1 MSQTRPERARRC
13 GSVSGRL
20 TRPPAR
26 RSGPP
31 AGGAGWRSRAAIM
44 SFMVNPAD
52 VPVVALTTGAQMP
65 MIGFGSWP
73 LRGDQ
78 ARDAILVALEA
89 GYRHIDTATAYE
101 NEEPIGAAIRA
112 SGLPRSELFITTKL
126 REGDVGREAETLR
139 ESLRLLGTDY
149 LDLWLH
155 HGPAQPAEN
164 RQVWAA
170 MIKLQAAG
178 HVRDIGVSNYST
190 AELDEVTQS
199 SGQAPAVNQVLWNPG
214 CYDRVVLEDHAERGI
229 AFEGYSALRHTNLD
243 DPVLT
248 RIAAAHGVTAAQI
261 VLRWHL
267 EHDVTVIP
275 RSGQPDRIAANI
287 DLLGFALTPE
297 QTAAIDGLAR
307 GS

>member
-1 MSQTRPERARRC
+1 
-13 GSVSGRL
+13 
-20 TRPPAR
+20 
-26 RSGPP
+26 
-31 AGGAGWRSRAAIM
+31 
-44 SFMVNPAD
+44 MVNPAD
-52 VPVVALTTGAQMP
+52 VPAVALASGAEMP

-73 LRGDQ
+73 LRAGE
-78 ARDAILVALEA
+78 ARDAVLAAFEA

-101 NEEPIGAAIRA
+101 NEDAIGEAIRA
-112 SGLPRSELFITTKL
+112 SGVPRGELFITTKL
-126 REGDVGREAETLR
+126 RPDDAGREQDTLR
-139 ESLRLLGTDY
+139 ASLRQLGTDY

-155 HGPAQPAEN
+155 HGPVEPTGN
-164 RQVWAA
+164 RQIWAE

-178 HVRDIGVSNYST
+178 HVRDVGVSNYTT
-190 AELDEVTQS
+190 AELDDVIQS

-214 CYDRVVLEDHAERGI
+214 CYDPAVLADHAERGI
-229 AFEGYSALRHTNLD
+229 VFEGYSALRHTRLD

-248 RIAAAHGVTAAQI
+248 QIASAHGVTAAQV

-307 GS
+307 E

>member
-1 MSQTRPERARRC
+1 
-13 GSVSGRL
+13 
-20 TRPPAR
+20 
-26 RSGPP
+26 
-31 AGGAGWRSRAAIM
+31 M

-52 VPVVALTTGAQMP
+52 MPAVTLTTGAQMP
-65 MIGFGSWP
+65 MVGFGSWP

-78 ARDAILVALEA
+78 ARDAVLAALEV
-89 GYRHIDTATAYE
+89 GYRHIDTATAYA
-101 NEEPIGAAIRA
+101 NEEAIGEAILA

-126 REGDVGREAETLR
+126 RPDDAGREEETLH
-139 ESLRLLGTDY
+139 ESLRKLGTDY

-155 HGPAQPAEN
+155 HGPVKSAEN
-164 RQVWAA
+164 RQIWAA

-199 SGQAPAVNQVLWNPG
+199 SGQAPAVNQVLWNPA
-214 CYDRVVLEDHAERGI
+214 CYDPAVLADHAERGI
-229 AFEGYSALRHTNLD
+229 AFEGYSPLRHTSLD

-248 RIAAAHGVTAAQI
+248 QIAAAHGVTAAQV
-261 VLRWHL
+261 VLRWHI

-287 DLLGFALTPE
+287 DLLGFALTSE
-297 QTAAIDGLAR
+297 QTAAIDGLAPR
-307 GS
+307 G

>member
-1 MSQTRPERARRC
+1 
-13 GSVSGRL
+13 
-20 TRPPAR
+20 
-26 RSGPP
+26 
-31 AGGAGWRSRAAIM
+31 M

-52 VPVVALTTGAQMP
+52 VPAVALTSGAEMP

-73 LRGDQ
+73 LRADQ
-78 ARDAILVALEA
+78 ARDAVLAAFEA

-101 NEEPIGAAIRA
+101 NEDAIGEAIRA

-126 REGDVGREAETLR
+126 RSDDVGREADTLR
-139 ESLRLLGTDY
+139 DSLRALGTDY

-155 HGPAQPAEN
+155 HGPIEPAGN
-164 RQVWAA
+164 RQIWAA

-178 HVRDIGVSNYST
+178 HVRDVGVSNYTT
-190 AELDEVTQS
+190 AELDDVIDS
-199 SGQAPAVNQVLWNPG
+199 SGQVPAVNQVLWNPG
-214 CYDRVVLEDHAERGI
+214 CYDPAVLADHAERGI
-229 AFEGYSALRHTNLD
+229 AFEGYSALRHTRLD

-248 RIAAAHGVTAAQI
+248 QIAAAHGVTAAQV

-307 GS
+307 A

>member
-1 MSQTRPERARRC
+1 VSAGRIRLVSAGRVGLLSAGPRP
-13 GSVSGRL
+13 S
-20 TRPPAR
+20 T
-26 RSGPP
+26 
-31 AGGAGWRSRAAIM
+31 AIM

-52 VPVVALTTGAQMP
+52 VPAAALPTGARMP
-65 MIGFGSWP
+65 MIGYGSWP
-73 LRGDQ
+73 LRSDQ
-78 ARDAILVALEA
+78 ARDAVLAAFEA

-101 NEEPIGAAIRA
+101 NEEAIGEAIRV
-112 SGLPRSELFITTKL
+112 SGLPRSELFLTTKL
-126 REGDVGREAETLR
+126 RDSGAGHEEEMLR

-155 HGPAQPAEN
+155 HGPATSAEN
-164 RQVWAA
+164 RQVWAE
-170 MIKLQAAG
+170 MIRLQAAG

-190 AELDEVTQS
+190 AELDDVIQS
-199 SGQAPAVNQVLWNPG
+199 SGQAPAVNQVLWNPS
-214 CYDRVVLEDHAERGI
+214 CYDPAVLADHAERGI

-248 RIAAAHGVTAAQI
+248 QIAAAHGVTAAQV

-287 DLLGFALTPE
+287 DLLGFALTPG

-307 GS
+307 D